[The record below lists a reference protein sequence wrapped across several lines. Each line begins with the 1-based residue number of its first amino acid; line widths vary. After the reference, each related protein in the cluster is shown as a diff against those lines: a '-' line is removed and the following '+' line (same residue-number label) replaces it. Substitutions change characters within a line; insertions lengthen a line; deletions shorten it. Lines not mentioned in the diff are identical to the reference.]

1 MCEAFGG
8 KGLLVE
14 LWEEPSL
21 WWGDGK
27 PSPWFGDITGVTWV
41 PASPKLLVLLTLG
54 CNADCM
60 AVTQKRAKKT
70 YGEWNSCPV
79 QSHALLQ
86 RAGHKDSMSAK

>member
-1 MCEAFGG
+1 M
-8 KGLLVE
+8 E

-60 AVTQKRAKKT
+60 TVTQKRAMKT
-70 YGEWNSCPV
+70 YMESGKAALFNSV
-79 QSHALLQ
+79 YITFI
-86 RAGHKDSMSAK
+86 D